1 MIYLVDNSKYHFSYQ
16 EIHLEYQ
23 KVLLMSDEE
32 FMTNLPKVLHLSCFI
47 AYLKELPN
55 EQTIGDLGIIHRLT
69 HLLHIPEN
77 EDLKEI
83 RKQFENILKIAK

>member
-1 MIYLVDNSKYHFSYQ
+1 MIYLVDDYKYHFSYQ

-32 FMTNLPKVLHLSCFI
+32 FINNLPKVLHLSCFI
-47 AYLKELPN
+47 AYLKELSN
-55 EQTIGDLGIIHRLT
+55 KQTIGDLGIIHRLIL
-69 HLLHIPEN
+69 LLHIPE
-77 EDLKEI
+77 EEELKEV